1 MTTDTYSATKAKHM
15 ENKIKFKL
23 LEIRTHRSV
32 TVKGSVKSIPLQQ
45 YCMKLQQQKF
55 Y

>member
-1 MTTDTYSATKAKHM
+1 MTTDTYSATKAKDM

-32 TVKGSVKSIPLQQ
+32 TVEGSVKSILLQ
-45 YCMKLQQQKF
+45 
-55 Y
+55 